1 MTRRTGLRSL
11 SNRGTGSS
19 CTYFYA
25 MPLRFVR
32 SLEHMNKSGFSLL
45 EILTVVLIVGIMAGI
60 TFPRIGGVQTRFAV
74 RGAVTEFMSAHSLT
88 RATALRQGGVA
99 ELHIDATNDRFW
111 VEVDTSVARSGVMD
125 TVGFIV
131 DLSTER
137 VGLTSTETVL
147 CFDGRGLPSTAA
159 GCATSGATVSFTR
172 EDIADTIRTT
182 ALGKILR

>member
-1 MTRRTGLRSL
+1 
-11 SNRGTGSS
+11 
-19 CTYFYA
+19 
-25 MPLRFVR
+25 
-32 SLEHMNKSGFSLL
+32 MNKSGFTIL
-45 EILTVVLIVGIMAGI
+45 EVLTVVLIVGLLAGI

-74 RGAVTEFMSAHSLT
+74 RGAVTAFMSAHSLT

-125 TVGFIV
+125 TVGFVV
-131 DLSTER
+131 DLLDQRVTLSSTQT
-137 VGLTSTETVL
+137 LL
-147 CFDGRGLPSTAA
+147 CFDGRGLTSTAA

-172 EDIADTIRTT
+172 EDIVDTIQTT